1 MSFEQIMTNNT
12 NINLD
17 GLLPTHSDSF
27 DTIYIFIF
35 FVSFVFV
42 LATIIIKIFIMLD
55 LERKRLIIR
64 IENEFEQKYARQS
77 MINNELHFKSCNELN
92 IIKHQSRAGKDKRI
106 YDYVCRFQR
115 IYVDGQIVDYPEDE
129 PVWNTKYGTYH
140 YRDKTKEQIF
150 ESFANLFF

>member
-1 MSFEQIMTNNT
+1 
-12 NINLD
+12 
-17 GLLPTHSDSF
+17 
-27 DTIYIFIF
+27 
-35 FVSFVFV
+35 
-42 LATIIIKIFIMLD
+42 MLD

>member
-17 GLLPTHSDSF
+17 GLLPSHSDSF

-77 MINNELHFKSCNELN
+77 MINNELHLERCVF
-92 IIKHQSRAGKDKRI
+92 
-106 YDYVCRFQR
+106 
-115 IYVDGQIVDYPEDE
+115 
-129 PVWNTKYGTYH
+129 
-140 YRDKTKEQIF
+140 
-150 ESFANLFF
+150 